1 MCTTD
6 TLLSLASNLPH
17 SEEYGSVEDERV
29 SRVPYVYSLFKDDN
43 AKFHYYLEGST
54 RSTQHVVSIKSYQRK
69 KNGRNTSLALA
80 RRYDR
85 KDK

>member
-29 SRVPYVYSLFKDDN
+29 ARVPCVYSLFKDDN
-43 AKFHYYLEGST
+43 AKVHYYLEGSK
-54 RSTQHVVSIKSYQRK
+54 RSTQHVASIKPYQRK
-69 KNGRNTSLALA
+69 KNGRNASLTLI
-80 RRYDR
+80 RKYDR